1 MTKPPHTAS
10 DGAPNHCIFCNMMI
24 ATGRE
29 NYTMTARGPYCDHC
43 ILDMADEEERN
54 PSL

>member
-10 DGAPNHCIFCNMMI
+10 DGAPTTCIFCKI
-24 ATGRE
+24 EIVEGHE
-29 NYTMTARGPYCDHC
+29 NYTMAARGPYCDLC
-43 ILDMADEEERN
+43 VAAMADDEERN